1 MKLHEH
7 AWGPEDAP
15 QVVCA
20 HGVTGH
26 GLRFRRLGE
35 ELSGSFRVRSLDLRG
50 HGRSGWDEPWTI
62 EAHVDDLAET
72 AGGPAD
78 WIGHSFGGRLVV
90 ELTARR
96 PELVRRAVLL
106 DPALWVPP
114 DFAAARAEE
123 QLAGPSFAQPR
134 GGARGARD
142 AGPGSAGSPT
152 RRARRWRRRSRSTWS
167 SRRTAAGATATRR
180 RRSRRRG
187 TGWRPSRPPSTACA
201 CRPCSCSGAGRSS
214 SAAASSRP
222 IVPRSATCSRSWS
235 SRAATSSSGTPT
247 TRRRSAVAAFLS

>member
-72 AGGPAD
+72 ADGPAD

-123 QLAGPSFAQPR
+123 QLAGPSF
-134 GGARGARD
+134 
-142 AGPGSAGSPT
+142 GSPEEALEA
-152 RRARRWRRRSRSTWS
+152 RATGAGLGWLAHTPREALEEEIAEHLVQSPDGRWRNRYSPEAVAAAWHGMATEPPAFDRLRVPTLLLLGSRSKLV
-167 SRRTAAGATATRR
+167 
-180 RRSRRRG
+180 
-187 TGWRPSRPPSTACA
+187 
-201 CRPCSCSGAGRSS
+201 SGGELEAY
-214 SAAASSRP
+214 
-222 IVPRSATCSRSWS
+222 
-235 SRAATSSSGTPT
+235 RAALGDLLEVVVVPGGHILLWDAYDETSQ
-247 TRRRSAVAAFLS
+247 AVAAFLS